1 MKFNPC
7 FFQVLCKKPR
17 AYRSKMYGMLLVS
30 VQFYMTEKYGEAK
43 WEEIRERAG
52 ISDHMFVT
60 HKRYSESFM
69 KKFADAAEKVL
80 GEETDMVSDDFMQFF
95 GSGFVKFFT
104 HYGYDRIIRVSGRHL
119 RDFLIGIDSLHEH
132 MRFGYPKMSSPS
144 FFCEEET
151 SAGLT
156 LHYNSKRMGFMYYV
170 IGQVKEIASSFYN
183 LEVDIKILSNE
194 VTNTSTHVV
203 YRLNFNNVAHRPPGP
218 DSLSIQ
224 GKRGVSVD
232 VFFNIFPFSFAISN
246 DMTVNMAGHGI
257 ISTLGNRIIGND
269 VRELFTMRRPKA
281 EFTWE
286 TFKTRHVIFEL
297 VCSIP
302 TLRRPTMANF
312 MLHQS
317 SFNLKGNGECPL
329 FLSTDNDNYHE
340 STMASKPKL
349 HLKGMMKYIGSWNK
363 MLYICSPLIGGV
375 EEMIRI
381 GLYMNDLGL
390 HDTSHEMAL
399 SGIKPLPQLEMARDH
414 EFDKGK
420 ALEENMEKLAL
431 ERKRSEELLY
441 RMMPKAIA
449 DRLKL
454 GGKAVETC
462 ECFEN
467 VTVMFSYL
475 DSFVTVCSQVDAMEV
490 VNLVNNMFIA
500 FDKLT
505 ELHDVYK
512 FETLGDAMYM
522 TVSGAPVKKARHAE
536 PISAMALDM
545 LEAVKLLKNP
555 ATKKPMTVS
564 IGMHSGS
571 VAAGLVGEKTPQYCL
586 FGDTVNIASRL
597 RTTALPMRV
606 HISEA
611 TKKCL
616 ENTEF
621 RTEFRGMVELKG
633 KGKTKTYWMTGKKK
647 SSK

>member
-1 MKFNPC
+1 
-7 FFQVLCKKPR
+7 
-17 AYRSKMYGMLLVS
+17 MYGMLLES
-30 VQFYMTEKYGEAK
+30 IQHYLIEKYGEEK
-43 WEEIRERAG
+43 WDEIRERAG
-52 ISDHMFVT
+52 ISDHIFIT
-60 HKRYSESFM
+60 HQRYSESFL
-69 KKFADAAEKVL
+69 KKLAEAAEEIL
-80 GEETDMVSDDFMQFF
+80 GEETSMISDDFMNYF
-95 GSGFVKFFT
+95 GSCFVKFFS

-119 RDFLIGIDSLHEH
+119 RDFLIGIDNLHEH
-132 MRFGYPKMSSPS
+132 MRFGYPKMQSPS

-156 LHYNSKRMGFMYYV
+156 LHYISKRKGFMHYV
-170 IGQVKEIASSFYN
+170 IGQVQEIATSFYN
-183 LEVDIKILSNE
+183 LAEIDIKILSNE
-194 VTNTSTHVV
+194 IKNNTTHVV
-203 YRLNFNNVAHRPPGP
+203 YRLGFDNSGYRPPCP
-218 DSLSIQ
+218 DSLTIHDKRSVSI
-224 GKRGVSVD
+224 D
-232 VFFNIFPFSFAISN
+232 IFFNIFPFSFALSC

-257 ISTLGNRIIGND
+257 ISTVGNRIVGND

-286 TFKTRHVIFEL
+286 TFMTRHVMFEL
-297 VCSIP
+297 VCSLP
-302 TLRRPTMANF
+302 TLRRPTIAMV
-312 MLHQS
+312 HQS
-317 SFNLKGNGECPL
+317 SFNFQGNGTECPL
-329 FLSTDNDNYHE
+329 FVSTENENYYE
-340 STMASKPKL
+340 STMSNKPKL
-349 HLKGMMKYIGSWNK
+349 HLKGMMKYMTSWNK
-363 MLYICSPLIGGV
+363 ILYICSPLIGGV
-375 EEMIRI
+375 EEMMRI

-399 SGIKPLPQLEMARDH
+399 SGIQPLPQLEMARDH

-420 ALEENMEKLAL
+420 ALEENMKKLAQ
-431 ERKRSEELLY
+431 ERKRSEELLC

-462 ECFEN
+462 EYFES

-475 DSFVTVCSQVDAMEV
+475 DGFVAICSQVDAMEI
-490 VNLVNNMFIA
+490 VNLVNSMFIA

-545 LEAVKLLKNP
+545 LEAVKQLKNP
-555 ATKKPMTVS
+555 ANDKPMTVT
-564 IGMHSGS
+564 IGMHSGP

-621 RTEFRGMVELKG
+621 LIEFRGVVELKG
-633 KGKTKTYWMTGKKK
+633 KGKTRTYWLTGKKK
-647 SSK
+647 APNKIHAIIEME